1 MSPCMVKSSALLNI
15 QRFNVVLLNNCF
27 LFAPC
32 LASFV
37 GSENIVAN
45 LPGLE
50 INNASAWANAY
61 SSLDFH
67 TYSTGALS
75 PNFQIP
81 SVLPVCA
88 NVLVNTELLAIVK
101 PVVGTTAL

>member
-1 MSPCMVKSSALLNI
+1 MFVKKVPSASISPWIVNCASLLNF

-27 LFAPC
+27 LFILC
-32 LASFV
+32 LTSAV

-45 LPGLE
+45 LPGLAT
-50 INNASAWANAY
+50 NNASACANAY

-81 SVLPVCA
+81 S
-88 NVLVNTELLAIVK
+88 T
-101 PVVGTTAL
+101 

>member
-50 INNASAWANAY
+50 ISNASA
-61 SSLDFH
+61 
-67 TYSTGALS
+67 
-75 PNFQIP
+75 
-81 SVLPVCA
+81 
-88 NVLVNTELLAIVK
+88 
-101 PVVGTTAL
+101 